1 MKQAISILKPLVNPF
16 QVTKKRL
23 PKKQN
28 NSDRISFEQASHN
41 PIINCIIKNSKQL
54 WVANHII
61 YADYIWLLVD
71 YRNYSVK
78 LRLIHTFLWPRVFRL
93 CCEFSWQN

>member
-28 NSDRISFEQASHN
+28 NSDRISFERASQN
-41 PIINCIIKNSKQL
+41 PVIKCVTEKVKQL
-54 WVANHII
+54 LVANHII

-78 LRLIHTFLWPRVFRL
+78 LRLFHTFL
-93 CCEFSWQN
+93 